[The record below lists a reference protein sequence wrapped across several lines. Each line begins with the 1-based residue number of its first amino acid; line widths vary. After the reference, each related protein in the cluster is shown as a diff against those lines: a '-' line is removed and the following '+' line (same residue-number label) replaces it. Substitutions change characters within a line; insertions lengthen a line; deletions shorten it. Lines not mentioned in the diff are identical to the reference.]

1 MGASGTTTA
10 GPPDLA
16 DLAGSAEPTGDR
28 RARRRQRTRED
39 IARAAL
45 RLAVERGYDNVTVE
59 EIAEAADIAPRT
71 FFRYFPRKDDLLFVD
86 HGDQLDRLRQDLAD
100 RPDGE
105 SVLVSIRES
114 VLGVIEEYEMDP
126 DRTRLKRQLIEQT
139 PSLKAQASLRQRDW
153 YDVLAGAV
161 ARHLDV
167 DPDDDLRPQVIAAA
181 IVGALQISID
191 RWSHEPGS
199 DLRSMVTDAIDLL
212 DGIGGLRTE

>member
-1 MGASGTTTA
+1 MGAGLGTTTDGSVDA
-10 GPPDLA
+10 PD
-16 DLAGSAEPTGDR
+16 GTTDR
-28 RARRRQRTRED
+28 RERRRQRTRED
-39 IARAAL
+39 IAREAL

-86 HGDQLDRLRQDLAD
+86 HDGQLERLREALAD
-100 RPDGE
+100 RPDDE
-105 SVLVSIRES
+105 PVLVSIREA
-114 VLGVIEEYEMDP
+114 VLEVVEEAEIDP

-161 ARHLDV
+161 GRHLAV
-167 DPDDDLRPQVIAAA
+167 DPDEDLRPRVIAAA

-191 RWSHEPGS
+191 RWSQLPDG
-199 DLRSMVTDAIDLL
+199 DLRAKVTDAIDLL
-212 DGIGGLRTE
+212 DGISGLRTG